1 MCQGVKM
8 ITIKNDSNRKYKD
21 IINSKL
27 RENNRSKSKWLRENL
42 TENINLSSFKQSNF
56 LAFDKD
62 NLIGGAIGYEL
73 YNWYY
78 LDLMY
83 VDESYRNKGVGTR
96 LLKQIDEYVIANNLS
111 GIRTETW
118 DFQAKGFYE
127 KNGFVIFGE
136 ISNCP
141 PGTIEYHLKKEF

>member
-1 MCQGVKM
+1 M

-21 IINSKL
+21 IIHSKL

-42 TENINLSSFKQSNF
+42 TKNINLSSCKQSNF

-62 NLIGGAIGYEL
+62 NLIGGAIGYEQ

-83 VDESYRNKGVGTR
+83 VNENYRDQGIGTK
-96 LLKQIDEYVIANNLS
+96 LLKQIDEYVKANNLS

-127 KNGFVIFGE
+127 KNGFVVFGE
-136 ISNCP
+136 INNCP